1 MNITLD
7 PLPLPQITRVA
18 HTDTSARY
26 AMEPLATGDGTTLG
40 SALRRV
46 LLSALPGAAVT
57 AGLDAGAPDIPGV
70 REDVTEVLLNLR
82 RVRVRYEGEGPTALI
97 LDISEP
103 GEVTASLIAMSP
115 DADVEIVTPAQYLFT
130 LDAGTELHATL
141 TVERG
146 TGYAAVPPDA
156 GGATDVLSVASLFTP
171 IRRAQYAVEHARIG
185 PITTYD
191 RLVLEIETDGT
202 LTPDAALHR
211 AAAGLVDHF
220 ARVAAA
226 IGTGCTLLAAAPV
239 AAADAHRP
247 TPAADAH
254 RPTPAGATPLD
265 ALGLS
270 PRAYNA
276 LRRAGLTTVSDV
288 LDRPTDDLSTIRNFG
303 RHSAAEL
310 RDALVRAGALDAAR
324 AATRFADL
332 IGEGDAGAE

>member
-1 MNITLD
+1 MHITLD

-57 AGLDAGAPDIPGV
+57 ALHIAGVDAGATDIPGV

-82 RVRVRYEGEGPTALI
+82 RVRVRYEGEGPTALT

-103 GEVTASLIAMSP
+103 GEVMASLIAMSP
-115 DADVEIVTPAQYLFT
+115 DADVDIVTPDQYLFT
-130 LDAGTELHATL
+130 LDAGVELHATL

-156 GGATDVLSVASLFTP
+156 GGATDVLSVASLCMP
-171 IRRAQYAVEHARIG
+171 IRRVPYAVAHARIG

-247 TPAADAH
+247 TPA
-254 RPTPAGATPLD
+254 GATPLD

-288 LDRPTDDLSTIRNFG
+288 LDRPTDDLSTIRHFG

-310 RDALVRAGALDAAR
+310 RDALVRAGALDAAH
-324 AATRFADL
+324 AATRFADV
-332 IGEGDAGAE
+332 IGEGDVGAE

>member
-1 MNITLD
+1 
-7 PLPLPQITRVA
+7 V
-18 HTDTSARY
+18 
-26 AMEPLATGDGTTLG
+26 
-40 SALRRV
+40 
-46 LLSALPGAAVT
+46 
-57 AGLDAGAPDIPGV
+57 
-70 REDVTEVLLNLR
+70 
-82 RVRVRYEGEGPTALI
+82 
-97 LDISEP
+97 
-103 GEVTASLIAMSP
+103 SP
-115 DADVEIVTPAQYLFT
+115 DVQVEIVTPDQYLCT
-130 LDAGTELHATL
+130 LDAGAELHATL
-141 TVERG
+141 TAERG
-146 TGYAAVPPDA
+146 TSYAEIPLDA
-156 GGATDVLSVASLFTP
+156 GGATGILRVASLFTP

-247 TPAADAH
+247 A
-254 RPTPAGATPLD
+254 PAGDTSLD

-276 LRRAGLTTVSDV
+276 LRRAGLTTVGDV
-288 LDRPTDDLSTIRNFG
+288 LARPTDDLSHVRNVG

-310 RDALVRAGALDAAR
+310 RDALVRAGALDAAH
-324 AATRFADL
+324 AATRFADV

>member
-1 MNITLD
+1 MHTNLD
-7 PLPLPQITRVA
+7 TLPLPQITRVA

-26 AMEPLATGDGTTLG
+26 AMEPLATGYGTTLG

-46 LLSALPGAAVT
+46 LLAALPGAALTTLHIV
-57 AGLDAGAPDIPGV
+57 GLGTGTPDIPGV

-82 RVRVRYEGEGPTALI
+82 RVRVRYAGEGPSALT

-103 GEVTASLIAMSP
+103 GEVTASLIVVPP
-115 DADVEIVTPAQYLFT
+115 DADVEIVTPDQYLFT
-130 LDAGTELHATL
+130 LDAGAELHATL

-146 TGYAAVPPDA
+146 TGYAEAPPDA
-156 GGATDVLSVASLFTP
+156 GGITGVLDVASLFTP

-226 IGTGCTLLAAAPV
+226 IGTGCTLLAAAAPV
-239 AAADAHRP
+239 ATADAP
-247 TPAADAH
+247 
-254 RPTPAGATPLD
+254 RPTPAGDTPLD

-276 LRRAGLTTVSDV
+276 LRRAGLTTVGAV
-288 LDRPTDDLSTIRNFG
+288 LARPTDDLSTIRHFG

-310 RDALVRAGALDAAR
+310 RDALVRAGALDAAH
-324 AATRFADL
+324 ADARFADL

>member
-130 LDAGTELHATL
+130 LDAGAALHATL

-226 IGTGCTLLAAAPV
+226 IGTGYTLLAAAPV
-239 AAADAHRP
+239 A
-247 TPAADAH
+247 AADAH

-288 LDRPTDDLSTIRNFG
+288 LNRLTDDLSTIRNVG

>member
-46 LLSALPGAAVT
+46 LLSALPGAAITAVRI

-82 RVRVRYEGEGPTALI
+82 RVRVRYEGAGPTALT

-115 DADVEIVTPAQYLFT
+115 DADVDIVTPAQYLFT
-130 LDAGTELHATL
+130 LDAGAELHATL

-156 GGATDVLSVASLFTP
+156 GGATDVLDVASLFTP

-226 IGTGCTLLAAAPV
+226 IGTGCTLLAAAAPV
-239 AAADAHRP
+239 ATADAP
-247 TPAADAH
+247 
-254 RPTPAGATPLD
+254 RPTPAGDTPLD

-288 LDRPTDDLSTIRNFG
+288 LDRPMDDLSTIRNVG

-310 RDALVRAGALDAAR
+310 RDALVRAGALDAAH
-324 AATRFADL
+324 AATRFADVS
-332 IGEGDAGAE
+332 GEEDAGAE

>member
-1 MNITLD
+1 
-7 PLPLPQITRVA
+7 
-18 HTDTSARY
+18 
-26 AMEPLATGDGTTLG
+26 
-40 SALRRV
+40 
-46 LLSALPGAAVT
+46 
-57 AGLDAGAPDIPGV
+57 
-70 REDVTEVLLNLR
+70 
-82 RVRVRYEGEGPTALI
+82 
-97 LDISEP
+97 
-103 GEVTASLIAMSP
+103 MSP

-130 LDAGTELHATL
+130 LDAGAELHATL

-247 TPAADAH
+247 TPA
-254 RPTPAGATPLD
+254 GATPLD

>member
-1 MNITLD
+1 MHTTLD

-26 AMEPLATGDGTTLG
+26 AIEPLATGDGTTLG

-57 AGLDAGAPDIPGV
+57 ALHIAGVDAGAPDIPGV

-82 RVRVRYEGEGPTALI
+82 RVRVRYEGEGPTALT

-115 DADVEIVTPAQYLFT
+115 DADVDIVTPAQYLFT
-130 LDAGTELHATL
+130 LDAGAELHATL

-146 TGYAAVPPDA
+146 TGYAEVPPDA

-191 RLVLEIETDGT
+191 RLVLEIETGGT

-226 IGTGCTLLAAAPV
+226 IGTGCTLLAAAAPV
-239 AAADAHRP
+239 ATVDAP
-247 TPAADAH
+247 
-254 RPTPAGATPLD
+254 RPTPAGDTPLD

-288 LDRPTDDLSTIRNFG
+288 LDRPTDDLSTIRNVG

-310 RDALVRAGALDAAR
+310 RDALVRAGALDAAH
-324 AATRFADL
+324 AATRFADV